1 MHQPPAEETQGLYE
15 RKAFNEHYG
24 GYPEMYY
31 LITNGDLSKYKEVD
45 KWKTDDFFFWAEY
58 LLRKRLVENIK

>member
-1 MHQPPAEETQGLYE
+1 MYE

-24 GYPEMYY
+24 GYMEMFYLLTAGDFTKIPEV
-31 LITNGDLSKYKEVD
+31 E
-45 KWKTDDFFFWAEY
+45 KWNTDRFLFQSEY